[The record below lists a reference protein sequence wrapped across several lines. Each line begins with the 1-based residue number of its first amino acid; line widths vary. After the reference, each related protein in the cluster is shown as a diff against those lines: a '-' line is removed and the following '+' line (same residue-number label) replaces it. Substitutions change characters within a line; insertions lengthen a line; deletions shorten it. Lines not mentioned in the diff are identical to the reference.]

1 MSEKCAAPHAWQ
13 RRKLT
18 LEERAISTNPTVPDQ
33 PTLTTNRLT
42 LRPFV
47 LDDAWDVER
56 LAGMREI
63 ADTTLN
69 IPHPYPV
76 GAATRWIESHAPA
89 WVARTGATFAI
100 IETSIGKLAGAVSL
114 MLIHNEHRRA
124 ELGYWIAVDRWNKG
138 LATEASQRVL
148 DFGFHD
154 LGLHRIES
162 RHFLRNPAS
171 GRVMQKLGMQQ
182 EGVERDWAMK
192 WDRFESLVRYAILE
206 AEWKAR
212 GK

>member
-1 MSEKCAAPHAWQ
+1 MRRSAA
-13 RRKLT
+13 
-18 LEERAISTNPTVPDQ
+18 STRLSTVLDQ
-33 PTLTTNRLT
+33 PTLTTKRLT

-76 GAATRWIESHAPA
+76 GAATRWIETHAPA
-89 WVARTGATFAI
+89 WAAGTGVTYAI
-100 IETSIGKLAGAVSL
+100 VETANGKLAGVVSL
-114 MLIHNEHRRA
+114 MQIHREHRRA

-138 LATEASQRVL
+138 FATEASASIL
-148 DFGFHD
+148 DFGFRN

-162 RHFLRNPAS
+162 THFVRNPAS
-171 GRVMQKLGMQQ
+171 GKVMQKLGMTE
-182 EGVERDWAMK
+182 EGIERDSAVK
-192 WDRFESLVRYAILE
+192 WDHFESLVRYAILE
-206 AEWKAR
+206 SEWKAR
-212 GK
+212 ER

>member
-1 MSEKCAAPHAWQ
+1 MAAQSP
-13 RRKLT
+13 L
-18 LEERAISTNPTVPDQ
+18 SNQ
-33 PTLTTNRLT
+33 PTLTTDRLT

-63 ADTTLN
+63 AETTLN

-76 GAATRWIESHAPA
+76 GAATRWIESHPRA
-89 WVARTGATFAI
+89 WAAGTGATFAI
-100 IETSIGKLAGAVSL
+100 IETVTGKLAGTVSL
-114 MLIHNEHRRA
+114 MLIHREHRRA

-138 LATEASQRVL
+138 FATEASQSIL
-148 DFGFHD
+148 DFGFRT

-192 WDRFESLVRYAILE
+192 WGRHETLARYAILE
-206 AEWKAR
+206 PEWQAR
-212 GK
+212 KRK

>member
-1 MSEKCAAPHAWQ
+1 M
-13 RRKLT
+13 RRS
-18 LEERAISTNPTVPDQ
+18 AGSTRLSTVPDQ
-33 PTLTTNRLT
+33 PTLTTKRLT

-76 GAATRWIESHAPA
+76 GAATRWIETHAPA
-89 WVARTGATFAI
+89 WAAGTGVTYAI
-100 IETSIGKLAGAVSL
+100 VETSNGKLAGVVSL
-114 MLIHNEHRRA
+114 MQIHREHRRA

-138 LATEASQRVL
+138 FATEAGASIL
-148 DFGFHD
+148 DFGFGT

-162 RHFLRNPAS
+162 THFVRNPAS
-171 GRVMQKLGMQQ
+171 GKVMQKLGMTQ
-182 EGVERDWAMK
+182 EGVARDSAVK
-192 WDRFESLVRYAILE
+192 WDHFESLVRYAILE
-206 AEWKAR
+206 PEWTAR
-212 GK
+212 RKK

>member
-1 MSEKCAAPHAWQ
+1 M
-13 RRKLT
+13 RRG
-18 LEERAISTNPTVPDQ
+18 AGSTRLSTVLDQ

-47 LDDAWDVER
+47 LEDAWDVER

-76 GAATRWIESHAPA
+76 GAATRWIETHAPA
-89 WVARTGATFAI
+89 WTAGTGVTYAI
-100 IETSIGKLAGAVSL
+100 VETGIGKLAGVVSL
-114 MLIHNEHRRA
+114 MQIHREHRRA
-124 ELGYWIAVDRWNKG
+124 ELGYWIAVDHWNKG
-138 LATEASQRVL
+138 FATEASEAL
-148 DFGFHD
+148 LHFGFHT

-162 RHFLRNPAS
+162 SHFVRNPAS
-171 GRVMQKLGMQQ
+171 GKVMQKLGMKQ
-182 EGVERDWAMK
+182 EGIARESAVK
-192 WDRFESLVRYAILE
+192 WDRYESLVRYAILE

-212 GK
+212 GQ

>member
-1 MSEKCAAPHAWQ
+1 
-13 RRKLT
+13 LT
-18 LEERAISTNPTVPDQ
+18 VLDQ

-47 LDDAWDVER
+47 LEDAWDVER

-76 GAATRWIESHAPA
+76 GAATRWIETHAPA
-89 WVARTGATFAI
+89 WGAGTGVTYAI
-100 IETSIGKLAGAVSL
+100 VETSNGKLAGVVSL
-114 MLIHNEHRRA
+114 MQIHREFRRG
-124 ELGYWIAVDRWNKG
+124 ELGYWIAPDRWNKG
-138 LATEASQRVL
+138 FATEASAALL
-148 DFGFHD
+148 DFGFRT

-162 RHFLRNPAS
+162 AHFVRNPAS
-171 GRVMQKLGMQQ
+171 GKVMQKLGMQQ
-182 EGVERDWAMK
+182 EGIERDCAVK

-206 AEWKAR
+206 PEWNAKR
-212 GK
+212 K

>member
-1 MSEKCAAPHAWQ
+1 MS
-13 RRKLT
+13 
-18 LEERAISTNPTVPDQ
+18 TVLDQ
-33 PTLTTNRLT
+33 PTLTTKRLT

-76 GAATRWIESHAPA
+76 GAATRWIETHALA
-89 WVARTGATFAI
+89 WAAGTGVTYAI
-100 IETSIGKLAGAVSL
+100 VETANGKLTGVVSL
-114 MLIHNEHRRA
+114 MQIHREHRRA

-138 LATEASQRVL
+138 FATEASASIL
-148 DFGFHD
+148 DFGFQN

-162 RHFLRNPAS
+162 THFVRNPAS
-171 GRVMQKLGMQQ
+171 GKVMQKLGMTE
-182 EGVERDWAMK
+182 EGIERDSAVK
-192 WDRFESLVRYAILE
+192 WDHYESLVRYAILE
-206 AEWKAR
+206 PEWNAKR
-212 GK
+212 K

>member
-1 MSEKCAAPHAWQ
+1 MPRSAA
-13 RRKLT
+13 
-18 LEERAISTNPTVPDQ
+18 STSSSLVLDQ
-33 PTLTTNRLT
+33 PTLATVRLT

-76 GAATRWIESHAPA
+76 GAATRWIETHAPA
-89 WVARTGATFAI
+89 WAAGTGVTFAI
-100 IETSIGKLAGAVSL
+100 IETGTGKLAGVVSL
-114 MLIHNEHRRA
+114 MQINREHRRA

-138 LATEASQRVL
+138 FATEASEALV
-148 DFGFHD
+148 DFGFHT

-162 RHFLRNPAS
+162 THFVRNPAS
-171 GRVMQKLGMQQ
+171 GKVMQKLGMQQ
-182 EGVERDWAMK
+182 EGIARDSAVK
-192 WDRFESLVRYAILE
+192 WDRYESLVRYAILE
-206 AEWKAR
+206 PEWKAR
-212 GK
+212 GQ

>member
-1 MSEKCAAPHAWQ
+1 M
-13 RRKLT
+13 RRSGG
-18 LEERAISTNPTVPDQ
+18 STRLSTVLDQ

-47 LDDAWDVER
+47 LEDAWDVER

-76 GAATRWIESHAPA
+76 GAATRWIETHAPA
-89 WVARTGATFAI
+89 WTAGTGVTYAI
-100 IETSIGKLAGAVSL
+100 VETGDGKLAGVVSL
-114 MLIHNEHRRA
+114 MQIHREHLRA

-138 LATEASQRVL
+138 FATEASEALVH
-148 DFGFHD
+148 FGFNTI
-154 LGLHRIES
+154 GLHRIES
-162 RHFLRNPAS
+162 THFVCNPAS
-171 GRVMQKLGMQQ
+171 GKVMQKLGMHQ
-182 EGVERDWAMK
+182 EGIARDWAMK
-192 WDRFESLVRYAILE
+192 WDRYESLVRHAILE
-206 AEWKAR
+206 PEWKAR